1 MTLAETFTPANEST
15 PPRPT
20 LNPHSLDIAP
30 TNYRARYY
38 SSNDARFMSPDWS
51 SDPEAVPY
59 AKLKNPQSLNLYE
72 YMLDNPLGGV
82 DKDGHACIF
91 GVTVFGSWF
100 GGRCPGSSTP
110 APPAATPQPPP
121 PGAGQVGLD
130 GVPPPAPLNAN
141 GTIACGCRQNTNQ
154 QQNNNQQRQQT
165 GNSTGSSSASRLN
178 KLRHIFNPK
187 HNLELLVR
195 RFGSQENAMKAI
207 EKAASEQ
214 LGSNIS
220 GAPQIVD
227 VDGYN
232 VTVTGANTP
241 SGPQVGNAWIPGPG
255 NP

>member
-1 MTLAETFTPANEST
+1 MTPAETIPPANQSTPA
-15 PPRPT
+15 
-20 LNPHSLDIAP
+20 D
-30 TNYRARYY
+30 YRARYY
-38 SSNDARFMSPDWS
+38 SENDARFMSPDWS

-154 QQNNNQQRQQT
+154 QQNSQQQQ
-165 GNSTGSSSASRLN
+165 NSHKMLGENGTQTTSKTLWEDG
-178 KLRHIFNPK
+178 KEHIDVENP
-187 HNLELLVR
+187 N
-195 RFGSQENAMKAI
+195 
-207 EKAASEQ
+207 
-214 LGSNIS
+214 
-220 GAPQIVD
+220 
-227 VDGYN
+227 
-232 VTVTGANTP
+232 
-241 SGPQVGNAWIPGPG
+241 PGPKARS
-255 NP
+255 NSLSKQDRKIHL